1 MCNSRSFFVFVLLSL
16 SLFFLTC
23 QLLHS
28 QDSVKILSPDEQN
41 QVTFQL
47 IDGEPF
53 YQLSRHGQSLITPS
67 RLGFILK
74 GERQLSRQFRLLK
87 AEKST
92 FQEIWEQVWGEDK
105 LILNHYN
112 EMRIEL
118 EEDQPNPRK
127 LNLIF
132 RIYDDGLGFRYEIPE
147 QEYLHDFQILDELT
161 EFALA
166 GDYEVWWIPV
176 YKYHRYEY
184 LFQKSP
190 ASQIDTVHTPLTMKT
205 PSGIYLSIHEAN
217 LTDYAAMTILGS
229 QNLVLKC
236 DLVPWSDGVKVKTAA
251 PMKTPWRSIQIAEQP
266 GDLIQSHL
274 ILNLNEPNKI
284 QDVSWI
290 KPAKYVGI
298 WWGMHLGTNT
308 WGSGPTHGAT
318 TANAK
323 KYIDFAAK
331 NGFYG
336 VLIEGWNI
344 DWDGTWWENG
354 EIFNFTRPHPDYN
367 IEEVT
372 RYAAEKGVKIIGH
385 HETGAHIGNYER
397 QLEDAFKYFKQF
409 GIDAIKTGYVGQD
422 VISTEG
428 THEWHHG
435 QYMVRHYR
443 KVVELAAKYQIMLD
457 VHEPIKDTGI
467 RRTWPNMMTREG
479 ARGQEYNAWAE
490 DGGNP
495 VDYFT
500 IIPFTRMLAGP
511 FDYTPGIFDLEF
523 KHAGKPN
530 NRVRG
535 TLAKELAIYIVI
547 YSPLH
552 MAADLID
559 NYENQP
565 AFKFIK
571 DVAVDWEFTKVLN
584 ASIGEYITIAR
595 KDRNSPN
602 WYIGSITNGDN
613 RTLEIPLSFLDEG
626 TKYVAEIYAD
636 AQQAHWDKNPL
647 AIDIHQIIVDRDT
660 ILKLK
665 LAAGGGQ
672 AIRFSP
678 TYEDHLL
685 KKNEN

>member
-1 MCNSRSFFVFVLLSL
+1 MCNPRCLFVYVLLSL
-16 SLFFLTC
+16 SLLLINC

-28 QDSVKILSPDEQN
+28 QDSVKILSPDELN

-47 IDGEPF
+47 IDGAPF
-53 YQLSRHGQSLITPS
+53 YQLSRNGQVLIEPS
-67 RLGFILK
+67 RMGFILRN
-74 GERQLSRQFRLLK
+74 EQPLSTHFRILK
-87 AEKST
+87 TEKRN
-92 FQEIWEQVWGEDK
+92 FQETWEQVWGEEK

-118 EEDQPNPRK
+118 VEDQPNPRK
-127 LNLIF
+127 LYLIF
-132 RIYDDGLGFRYEIPE
+132 RMYNDGLGFRYEIPE
-147 QEYLHDFQILDELT
+147 QDHLHDFQIMDELT
-161 EFALA
+161 EFVLA
-166 GDYEVWWIPV
+166 EDYEVWWIPV

-217 LTDYAAMTILGS
+217 LTDYAAMTLLGS
-229 QNLVLKC
+229 QNQVLKC
-236 DLVPWSDGVKVKTAA
+236 DLIPWSDGVKVKTTA
-251 PMKTPWRSIQIAEQP
+251 PMQTPWRTIQIAEQA

-274 ILNLNEPNKI
+274 ILNLNEPNRI

-290 KPAKYVGI
+290 KPGKYVGI
-298 WWGMHLGTNT
+298 WWGMHLGTYT
-308 WGSGPTHGAT
+308 WGSGPKHGAT

-336 VLIEGWNI
+336 VLIEGWNV

-354 EIFNFTRPHPDYN
+354 EIFNFTKPHPDYD
-367 IEEVT
+367 IVEVT
-372 RYAAEKGVKIIGH
+372 RYAATNGVKIIGH
-385 HETGAHIGNYER
+385 HETGAHIGNYEQ
-397 QLEDAFKYFKQF
+397 QLEAAFKYFKEF

-428 THEWHHG
+428 IREWHHG

-443 KVVELAAKYQIMLD
+443 RVVELAAKYHIMLD

-523 KHAGKPN
+523 KHAGRPN

-535 TLAKELAIYIVI
+535 TLAKELAIYVVI

-552 MAADLID
+552 MAADLIE
-559 NYENQP
+559 NYQNQP

-571 DVAVDWEFTKVLN
+571 DVPVDWEFTKVLN
-584 ASIGEYITIAR
+584 GNIGEYITIAR
-595 KDRNSPN
+595 KDRHSSD
-602 WYIGSITNGDN
+602 WYVGSITNEDS
-613 RTLEIPLSFLDEG
+613 RVLEVPLSFLNEG

-636 AQQAHWDKNPL
+636 AKNSHWENNPL
-647 AIDIHQIIVDRDT
+647 AIAIQQVIVDRDS
-660 ILKLK
+660 ILKLN

-672 AIRFSP
+672 AIRLSP